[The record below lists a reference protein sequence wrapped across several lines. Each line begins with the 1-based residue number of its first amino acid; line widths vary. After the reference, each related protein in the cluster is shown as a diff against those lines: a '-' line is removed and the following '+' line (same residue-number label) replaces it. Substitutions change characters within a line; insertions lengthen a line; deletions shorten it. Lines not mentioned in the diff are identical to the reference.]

1 LGSTR
6 EELEA
11 FRDVEVPD
19 LVGPDPRLVFVGINP
34 SLMTAATGT
43 HFAHPS
49 NRFYPA
55 LHLAG
60 LTSRRLPRGVAHSP
74 EDRAELTRRGIAITN
89 IVARATARAADLT
102 DEELRVGAVA
112 LAARVEAWQAPVVAL
127 AGLTAY
133 RTAFGRRRA
142 APGRQAE
149 RLGETEL
156 WVVPNPSGLNAHET
170 VASLADWYRRVARAA
185 GLA

>member
-1 LGSTR
+1 VGPSR
-6 EELEA
+6 AQLES
-11 FRDVEVPD
+11 FRDVEVD
-19 LVGPDPRLVFVGINP
+19 DVVGKDPRLVFVGINP

-60 LTSRRLPRGVAHSP
+60 LTGRQLPRGTAHSGR
-74 EDRAELTRRGIAITN
+74 DRAELTERGIAITN
-89 IVARATARAADLT
+89 IVERATARASDLT
-102 DEELRVGAVA
+102 DDELRRGARR
-112 LAARVEAWQAPVVAL
+112 LAARLGRWRPGVVAV

-133 RTAFGRRRA
+133 RAAFEVRGATLGRQ
-142 APGRQAE
+142 PGRLA
-149 RLGETEL
+149 GAEL

-170 VASLADWYRRVARAA
+170 VTSLAAWYRRAGEAA
-185 GLA
+185 GLV